1 MGLFSRDRY
10 FVVIGTLKVYSGPW
24 EVRNLPG
31 KASVTL
37 TARNHD
43 DAERQ
48 ACHAFRIGDEMC
60 PERFLRVE
68 EVREIRRK

>member
-10 FVVIGTLKVYSGPW
+10 FVVIGDLCCPRRHKL
-24 EVRNLPG
+24 LPG
-31 KASVTL
+31 KVSVTL

-48 ACHAFRIGDEMC
+48 ACREFRIGDEMG
-60 PERFLRVE
+60 PERWLRVE
-68 EVREIRRK
+68 EVREIRRR